1 MLANN
6 NNQLDALI
14 QFLISKFEE
23 LPVQIDN
30 QEFISKFYILIDIQ
44 IDANDIKK
52 LKQFIEFC
60 YNKMRELKLSK
71 ENEVNFFEKYSSDL
85 IAKINSLEEKVKT
98 LSHEVEDIG
107 KEKQDNSSA
116 LESNKPTNKKLE
128 EMINKSEKDILG
140 LNDENIEFKNEREYQ
155 KIMK

>member
-60 YNKMRELKLSK
+60 YNKMQKLK
-71 ENEVNFFEKYSSDL
+71 
-85 IAKINSLEEKVKT
+85 
-98 LSHEVEDIG
+98 
-107 KEKQDNSSA
+107 Q
-116 LESNKPTNKKLE
+116 
-128 EMINKSEKDILG
+128 
-140 LNDENIEFKNEREYQ
+140 
-155 KIMK
+155 

>member
-1 MLANN
+1 M
-6 NNQLDALI
+6 Q
-14 QFLISKFEE
+14 
-23 LPVQIDN
+23 
-30 QEFISKFYILIDIQ
+30 
-44 IDANDIKK
+44 
-52 LKQFIEFC
+52 
-60 YNKMRELKLSK
+60 ELKLSK